1 MKSKREADAVKQQ
14 VRDLLKS
21 DLPEFYRIAKELIQD
36 PKVPSS
42 ARARMLSDLFRAAG
56 MFAEDDGA
64 GAKEPHEMSSDELA
78 AAIASAEAELSAQGT
93 TELKKYQDL
102 FG

>member
-21 DLPEFYRIAKELIQD
+21 DLPEFYKIAKQLIQD

-56 MFAEDDGA
+56 MFAEDDDA
-64 GAKEPHEMSSDELA
+64 GMKEPHEMSPSELA
-78 AAIASAEAELSAQGT
+78 AAIASAEAKLRFQGSA
-93 TELKKYQDL
+93 ECKKHQDL